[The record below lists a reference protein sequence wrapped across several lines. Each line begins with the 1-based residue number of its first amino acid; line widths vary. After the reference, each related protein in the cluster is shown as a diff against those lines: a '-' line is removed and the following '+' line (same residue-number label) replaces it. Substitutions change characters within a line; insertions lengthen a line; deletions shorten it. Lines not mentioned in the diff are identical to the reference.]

1 MIKAIYRSKF
11 TIGFAW
17 VIAPLL
23 LGTAVLNPSTTGAPD
38 LAALDLL
45 IAAFMGLVGL
55 VFVWI
60 LVKRRVPV
68 AAISDQTLELAPTFP
83 FQRPRSLLIDEING
97 LALKGFTLVI
107 DTRAGTVRFLQ
118 LAVAAD
124 ELRPIIATVQRRID
138 ERKTVGG
145 GR

>member
-1 MIKAIYRSKF
+1 MLVA
-11 TIGFAW
+11 G
-17 VIAPLL
+17 
-23 LGTAVLNPSTTGAPD
+23 
-38 LAALDLL
+38 
-45 IAAFMGLVGL
+45 FMGLVGL

-68 AAISDQTLELAPTFP
+68 VAISDRTLELAATFP
-83 FQRPRSLLIDEING
+83 FQRPRSLLIDEINRI
-97 LALKGFTLVI
+97 ALKGFALLI